1 MESRVIDLVDAE
13 VFFWENVNR
22 FIQEGNPLSGLTR
35 AYLEKIGARGNM
47 EVAEKVCVFFRGA
60 LMTLS

>member
-1 MESRVIDLVDAE
+1 MKSQAINLADAE

-22 FIQEGNPLSGLTR
+22 FNQEGNPLSGLTR

-47 EVAEKVCVFFRGA
+47 EVAGKVCVFFKEA
-60 LMTLS
+60 LVTLS